1 MNCISIFHAWVFS
14 TQQGFIRKRTI
25 FTVYANIIQVLDTST
40 TFTDL
45 LHLLYFS
52 EYFYFCFYS
61 FSVSQFFSSNCFLI
75 CLSVF
80 TDIFLCFYKYLSL
93 FLPIY
98 SSVSTDIFLCFYRY
112 LSLFLLIYSM
122 FSCFYR
128 FIPLFPLIYSI
139 FFCFYRSISLFLLI
153 YPSFYT
159 DLFFCFYQSIPLFLM
174 LFPSVSTNLFS
185 ILLFLAI

>member
-98 SSVSTDIFLCFYRY
+98 SSVSTDIYLCFYWYILCSPVSTDLFLCFHWFILYSSVSTDLFLCFYWSIPR
-112 LSLFLLIYSM
+112 FILIY
-122 FSCFYR
+122 FSVF
-128 FIPLFPLIYSI
+128 
-139 FFCFYRSISLFLLI
+139 
-153 YPSFYT
+153 
-159 DLFFCFYQSIPLFLM
+159 
-174 LFPSVSTNLFS
+174 TNLFLS
-185 ILLFLAI
+185 F